1 MMNFQ
6 GRIQRLRP
14 AVSTIESDRAP
25 DGMSM
30 SRLDKFGTKFDS
42 WASGKKCDARSTWK
56 ILVSLSN
63 AFGIKMKFNI
73 AEDVFTE
80 MSKTINEF
88 KGLNYDD
95 IGDNGIIIHT
105 QKVVKEETT

>member
-1 MMNFQ
+1 
-6 GRIQRLRP
+6 
-14 AVSTIESDRAP
+14 
-25 DGMSM
+25 
-30 SRLDKFGTKFDS
+30 
-42 WASGKKCDARSTWK
+42 
-56 ILVSLSN
+56 
-63 AFGIKMKFNI
+63 MKFSM
-73 AEDVFTE
+73 AEDVFAE